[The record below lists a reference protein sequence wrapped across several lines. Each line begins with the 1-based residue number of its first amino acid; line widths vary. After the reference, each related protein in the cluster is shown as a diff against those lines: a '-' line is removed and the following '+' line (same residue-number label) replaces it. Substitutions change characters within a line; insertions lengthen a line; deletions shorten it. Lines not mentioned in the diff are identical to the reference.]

1 MVRFVLVF
9 VVHLCVVVFF
19 WWAVAALNCCYCPA
33 FRKST
38 TEFLM
43 KAADGQKQVSL
54 EVYEKLV
61 PPFIS
66 ANVLSLSYLVR
77 PIQKPIGIF
86 QE

>member
-1 MVRFVLVF
+1 
-9 VVHLCVVVFF
+9 
-19 WWAVAALNCCYCPA
+19 
-33 FRKST
+33 
-38 TEFLM
+38 M

-61 PPFIS
+61 PLFIS